1 MKLKYKHTALACY
14 NAYIT
19 QAIINN
25 LGPLLFVTFEKSLG
39 ISTAQLG
46 LLISINFGTQILVDL
61 ICTKLIDKIGFRTG
75 MVASHIFAV
84 AGLIGMS
91 IFPFVFSSPFYGL
104 AAAYII
110 NAVGGGLAEVLVSPA
125 IEALPGDEKAKS
137 MSLLHS
143 FYCFGHVAVV
153 LLSTLYFNTIG
164 IENWRFL
171 PVIWAVIP
179 LINIFAFIFVPLNT
193 PVDAGEALPLKKLF
207 SLKVFWLFFILMICS
222 GASEQAMSQWASMF
236 AEQGLNVSKTTGD
249 LLGPCMFALLMGLS
263 RAFYGKFGE
272 KINLKTFISG
282 SAVLCILSYLIA
294 VFAPYPLI
302 SLIGCGLCGLSVG
315 IMWPGTFSLAA
326 KACPRGGTAMFAL
339 LAFAGDIGCMS
350 GPNTVS
356 LFSGAGLKTG
366 ILCAAVFPLI
376 LLLLVKFGIRQQKS
390 RTVD

>member
-1 MKLKYKHTALACY
+1 MKLKYSHTALACY

-19 QAIINN
+19 QAITNN

-46 LLISINFGTQILVDL
+46 LLISLNFGTQILVDL
-61 ICTKLIDKIGFRTG
+61 ICTKLIDKIGYRTG
-75 MVASHIFAV
+75 MVASHIFSV
-84 AGLIGMS
+84 IGLIGMS
-91 IFPFVFSSPFYGL
+91 LFPFVFSSPFYGL

-110 NAVGGGLAEVLVSPA
+110 NAIGGGLAEVLVSPTV
-125 IEALPGDEKAKS
+125 EALPGDEKEKS

-171 PVIWAVIP
+171 PVIWAIIP
-179 LINIFAFIFVPLNT
+179 FLNMFAFMLVPLNT

-207 SLKVFWLFFILMICS
+207 SIKIFWLFFVLMICS
-222 GASEQAMSQWASMF
+222 GASEQAMSQWSSMF

-272 KINLKTFISG
+272 KINLKSFISVSG
-282 SAVLCILSYLIA
+282 ILCILSYLIA
-294 VFAPYPLI
+294 VFAPHPII

-315 IMWPGTFSLAA
+315 IMWPGTFSLAS
-326 KACPRGGTAMFAL
+326 KACPQGGTAMFAL
-339 LAFAGDIGCMS
+339 LAFAGDIGCMG

-356 LFSGAGLKTG
+356 LFSGTGLKTG
-366 ILCAAVFPLI
+366 LLCAAVFPLV
-376 LLLLVKFGIRQQKS
+376 LLLLVKFGVKAQKQTH
-390 RTVD
+390 R